1 MNTSILKNDQTDEID
16 LFINACGDLLENLE
30 RVGVLAAQ
38 AIARDPQFPDKVHAR
53 CPDLTPPFILRMEA
67 VGLGKLHAKFA
78 LAECPGVSRLK
89 RLPLAI
95 QERYVENPV
104 SLLVQQTSGSWD
116 TLQVDVRNLTSE
128 QARQVFS
135 SDGVR
140 DESAQRT
147 WIEARR
153 IKDNIPSAH
162 DLPYR
167 IQQKELVVTEPCR
180 FNKRSLLK
188 IIDQL

>member
-1 MNTSILKNDQTDEID
+1 MNTSLQKNDPTDEID
-16 LFINACGDLLENLE
+16 LFINACADLLENLE

-53 CPDLTPPFILRMEA
+53 CPDLTPPFIRRMEA
-67 VGLGKLHAKFA
+67 VGLGKLHAKLA

-104 SLLVQQTSGSWD
+104 PLLIQQNNGGWD

-135 SDGVR
+135 TDGVR
-140 DESAQRT
+140 DESAQRA
-147 WIEARR
+147 WIETRR
-153 IKDNIPSAH
+153 FSDHVPKAQ

-167 IQQKELVVTEPCR
+167 ILQKELVVTEPCR
-180 FNKRSLLK
+180 FNKRSLLR